1 MNDKTITQDECRKCN
16 GWGLIKTGLDE
27 IPTTT
32 CNECGG
38 VGSIEREIVPTN
50 KIIMQNKSAESD
62 GR

>member
-50 KIIMQNKSAESD
+50 ESEVK
-62 GR
+62 